1 MNISYSCRRMTS
13 PAVIACLAV
22 VASLGCGTPT
32 DLRDVLTVDLDVLTV
47 DLTVTPSSIGS
58 GGSLLVTLTIVNPT
72 IRPIQLSSSDSC
84 VALPEVYSAGERLLW
99 DGTGLGCF
107 TVVSTFTVPA
117 LGVLT
122 RQFPLVAF
130 LQESTAPWD
139 YVVPPTPGIYDLVM
153 SMHVE
158 LPDIERQ
165 FVVTETASWTAK

>member
-22 VASLGCGTPT
+22 VVSLGCGTPT
-32 DLRDVLTVDLDVLTV
+32 DPQTDPQDVLTV

-58 GGSLLVTLTIVNPT
+58 GDSLLVTLTIVNPT
-72 IRPIQLSSSDSC
+72 IRPIQFSSGDSC
-84 VALPEVYSAGERLLW
+84 VALPEVYSAGEWLPW
-99 DGTGLGCF
+99 DGTGLVCLA
-107 TVVSTFTVPA
+107 VMSTFTVPA

-139 YVVPPTPGIYDLVM
+139 YVVPPTPGMYDLVM

>member
-13 PAVIACLAV
+13 PTVIACLAV

-32 DLRDVLTVDLDVLTV
+32 DIRDVLTV
-47 DLTVTPSSIGS
+47 DLTVTPSSIRS
-58 GGSLLVTLTIVNPT
+58 GDSFLVTLTIVNPT
-72 IRPIQLSSSDSC
+72 IRPIQLGSADTC
-84 VALPEVYSAGERLLW
+84 VALPQVYSAGERLLW
-99 DGTGLGCF
+99 DGTGLGCLDK
-107 TVVSTFTVPA
+107 VSVFTVPA

-139 YVVPPTPGIYDLVM
+139 YVVPPTPGMYNLVM
-153 SMHVE
+153 SMHVV

-165 FVVTETASWTAK
+165 FVVTQ